1 MIIPTT
7 EQMAIFG
14 TNEGI
19 WEYRSFDDEFICF
32 IVRYAPQSIN
42 ERKSFR
48 PFIYV
53 NGQLEKQWYRD
64 EKGEIQKERPLY
76 GLQKLKL
83 NANKPVLLVEGEKT
97 ADAGQLLFPEY
108 NVLSWMGGSGIAKNI
123 DLGYLK
129 DKQVYL
135 LPDNDENGYKAME
148 LIKKRLKS
156 IASRIHF
163 IDIGSLSIIRP
174 KWDLADFEE
183 GLIDLDDL
191 KLLFMCESSKIDKF
205 PDLSEKDR
213 PLNTTDNVSHLL
225 NHHQVLVRYNL
236 MTNYA
241 EFDVPGRL
249 FSAVNEVDC
258 YFTEIS
264 NLCIKSGVPK
274 IDLQQHINLISE
286 RNRYH
291 PAIEF
296 IESKPW
302 DGVSRINELLHT
314 LTATNQELS
323 NKLVYRWLISCIAAL
338 YLPNGIAAEGALVLQ
353 GKQKIGKTYWLLKL
367 LPLSHRHLVKEAVSL
382 NVSNKDEVMKATNV
396 WIAEL
401 GEIASTFKKSDVDEL
416 KNFITSSYDE
426 YRVPF
431 GRFSR
436 KCPRRTIFYGSV
448 NSQHFLADDT
458 GNRRFWTV
466 SVTHINFDHEID
478 MQQLWAEIKVL
489 YDKGE
494 SYRLPQEEQDLL
506 NESNKDFECINPLK
520 ELLLNN
526 YYWESLSKRWM
537 TPTQILQELDIS
549 IDKIKTNNL
558 ANVLR
563 ELQIEN
569 RRSRYGNQFNIP
581 PKKSSHLI

>member
-1 MIIPTT
+1 MIIPTN

-14 TNEGI
+14 ANEGV
-19 WEYRSFDDEFICF
+19 WEYRTFEDEFLCY
-32 IVRYAPQSIN
+32 IVRYAPRTSH
-42 ERKSFR
+42 ERKR
-48 PFIYV
+48 YTPFTFV
-53 NGQLEKQWYRD
+53 NNEWIGKWFRD
-64 EKGEIQKERPLY
+64 ENDIPLKERPLY
-76 GLQKLKL
+76 GLEKLKL
-83 NANKPVLLVEGEKT
+83 YPNKPVLLVEGEKT
-97 ADAGQLLFPEY
+97 ADAGQELFPDY
-108 NVLSWMGGSGIAKNI
+108 NVLAWMGGSGMARNVDI
-123 DLGYLK
+123 GYLK
-129 DKQVYL
+129 DKIVFL

-148 LIKKRLKS
+148 CFKKRLKN
-156 IASRIHF
+156 ICLRIHF
-163 IDIGSLSIIRP
+163 IDIGSLSIIRQ
-174 KWDLADFEE
+174 KWDLADFDE
-183 GLIDLDDL
+183 GLIDLEDI
-191 KLLFMCESSKIDKF
+191 KELFQSESIKIGKF

-213 PLNTTDNVSHLL
+213 PLNTTDNISHLL
-225 NHHQVLVRYNL
+225 NHNQVRVRYNL

-241 EFDVPGRL
+241 EFDVPGKV
-249 FSAVNEVDC
+249 FSSVNEVDC

-302 DGVSRINELLHT
+302 DGISRINELLNT

-323 NKLVYRWLISCIAAL
+323 NKLVYRWLISCVSAL
-338 YLPNGIAAEGALVLQ
+338 YLPHGIAAEGALVLQ

-367 LPLSHRHLVKEAVSL
+367 LPISHRHLVKEAVSL
-382 NVSNKDEVMKATNV
+382 NVSNKDEIMKATNV

-466 SVTHINFDHEID
+466 SVTNINFNHEID
-478 MQQLWAEIKVL
+478 MQQLWAEIKML
-489 YDKGE
+489 HDKGE
-494 SYRLPQEEQDLL
+494 SYRLTQEEQDLL

-520 ELLLNN
+520 ELLLNSYHWDASN
-526 YYWESLSKRWM
+526 KRWM
-537 TPTQILQELDIS
+537 TPTQILQDLDIS

-563 ELQIEN
+563 ELKIEN
-569 RRSRYGNQFNIP
+569 RKSKFGNQFYIP
-581 PKKSSHLI
+581 HKKAPHLM